1 MAWETSPV
9 SDTAVFVLVVA
20 LFVVSAVLA
29 FGIEPHWSNRDG
41 SAFIARC
48 ARIEHREQSRWVE
61 VRGWVRDG
69 RVELRARRSRNSAV
83 GGLFDVNQVV
93 DGARRTSVFHLTG
106 DHDVALRVPRRSR
119 TATALKSLLEGSGRP
134 LDRPED

>member
-1 MAWETSPV
+1 M

-29 FGIEPHWSNRDG
+29 FGIEPHWSTRDG
-41 SAFIARC
+41 TTFIAR
-48 ARIEHREQSRWVE
+48 ATRVEHREQSRWVE
-61 VRGWVRDG
+61 VRGWVREG
-69 RVELRARRSRNSAV
+69 RVELRARRSRNTAV
-83 GGLFDVNQVV
+83 GGWYDVTQVV

-119 TATALKSLLEGSGRP
+119 TATALGILLAGSP
-134 LDRPED
+134 HPAERPED